1 MSLKWMAVV
10 GSGGKTSLLYALG
23 RFWAREGKRV
33 LLTTTTHLAMETP
46 PDILVYIRE
55 DGSGMVQPP
64 PGQLLLWAIPNGTGR
79 RVGPPMEELERV
91 ASWFD
96 VILCEA
102 DGSRR
107 MPLKW
112 HASHEPC
119 LPRATQM
126 VFYVVGLSGLGKPA
140 GEVLHRWELSPY
152 AQNHAM
158 EPDDVLNLIRRGLEH
173 MKAHVPVQVVLNQA
187 DDPHSREQGMWIAQQ
202 LKALEICAQVCAIQ
216 KEEYPIVDFD
226 SWSR

>member
-1 MSLKWMAVV
+1 MSPQWIAVV

-23 RFWAREGKRV
+23 RSLAKEGRRV
-33 LLTTTTHLAMETP
+33 LLTATTHLAMETP
-46 PDILVYIRE
+46 PDIPVYVQK
-55 DGSGMVQPP
+55 DGNGMEQPQ

-91 ASWFD
+91 APWFD

-107 MPLKW
+107 LPLKW

-119 LPRATQM
+119 LPQATQM
-126 VFYVVGLSGLGKPA
+126 IFYVVGLSGLGKPA
-140 GEVLHRWELSPY
+140 GEVLHRWEQSPY
-152 AQNHAM
+152 AKDYPM
-158 EPDDVLNLIRRGLEH
+158 EPEDVLALIRRGLEH
-173 MKAHVPVQVVLNQA
+173 MKTNVPVQVVLNQA
-187 DDPHSREQGMWIAQQ
+187 DEPIRREQGMWLAQQ
-202 LKALEICAQVCAIQ
+202 LKALDICAQVCAIQ
-216 KEEYPIVDFD
+216 KEEYPIVDID

>member
-1 MSLKWMAVV
+1 MSPKWIAVV

-23 RFWAREGKRV
+23 RTLAKEGKRV

-46 PDILVYIRE
+46 PDIPVYARE
-55 DGSGMVQPP
+55 EGDGMEEPS
-64 PGQLLLWAIPNGTGR
+64 PGQLFLWAIPNGCGR
-79 RVGPPMEELERV
+79 RVGPPVEELERV
-91 ASWFD
+91 APGFD

-119 LPRATQM
+119 LLPNTQM

-140 GEVLHRWELSPY
+140 GEVLHRWEQSPY
-152 AQNHAM
+152 DQNHHM
-158 EPDDVLNLIRRGLEH
+158 EPEDVLTLIRRGLKH
-173 MKAHVPVQVVLNQA
+173 MNVTVPIQVVLNQA
-187 DDPHSREQGMWIAQQ
+187 DDPARREQGGWLAQQ
-202 LKALEICAQVCAIQ
+202 LKNLDICAQVCVLQ

-226 SWSR
+226 AWSR